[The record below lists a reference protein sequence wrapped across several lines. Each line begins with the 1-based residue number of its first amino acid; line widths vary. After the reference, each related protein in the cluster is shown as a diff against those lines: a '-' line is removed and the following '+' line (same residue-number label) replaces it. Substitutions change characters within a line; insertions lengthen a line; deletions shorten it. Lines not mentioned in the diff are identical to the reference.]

1 MSDGPNDTVSG
12 SPAVGDDAAVEIDER
27 PQRRR
32 EWSGPLRS
40 VGLPLLAVALIV
52 GAVWYLQRDHGG
64 GSAKPAAGTGVLTLD
79 ASRNHTGQPPS
90 AERGRAAPD
99 FRLNTLDGKTVRLS
113 DLQGK
118 TVLVNF
124 WATWCAPC
132 RQEMPEIVQAYN
144 ANHAKGFEVVSVD
157 EQEDPAT
164 VKKWVDAF
172 EMSFPVA
179 LDTSGQ
185 VGQTFRAG
193 SQFPT
198 SLWIDPKGV
207 VTDIHYGPMSE
218 DFINQHLAGL
228 GQ

>member
-1 MSDGPNDTVSG
+1 MT
-12 SPAVGDDAAVEIDER
+12 DDALSADRAADDAGAETEIDER

-40 VGLPLLAVALIV
+40 VGLPLLVVALIV
-52 GAVWYLQRDHGG
+52 GAVWYLQKDRGG
-64 GSAKPAAGTGVLTLD
+64 GAKPAAGTGVIALD

-90 AERGRAAPD
+90 AEQGRAAPD

-132 RQEMPEIVQAYN
+132 RQEMPEIVKAYD

-207 VTDIHYGPMSE
+207 VTDVHYGPMSE

>member
-1 MSDGPNDTVSG
+1 MTDDTLPGSHVTDGAGDTET
-12 SPAVGDDAAVEIDER
+12 EIDER

-32 EWSGPLRS
+32 EWSGGLRS
-40 VGLPLLAVALIV
+40 VGLPLLVVALIV
-52 GAVWYLQRDHGG
+52 GGVWYLQKDHGG
-64 GSAKPAAGTGVLTLD
+64 GAKPAAGTGVLALD
-79 ASRNHTGQPPS
+79 ASRNHTGQPAS
-90 AERGRAAPD
+90 AEPGRAAPD
-99 FRLNTLDGKTVRLS
+99 FRLTTLDGKSVRLS

-132 RQEMPEIVQAYN
+132 RQEMPEIVKAYN
-144 ANHAKGFEVVSVD
+144 ANHARGFEVVSVD

-207 VTDIHYGPMSE
+207 VTDVRYGPMSE